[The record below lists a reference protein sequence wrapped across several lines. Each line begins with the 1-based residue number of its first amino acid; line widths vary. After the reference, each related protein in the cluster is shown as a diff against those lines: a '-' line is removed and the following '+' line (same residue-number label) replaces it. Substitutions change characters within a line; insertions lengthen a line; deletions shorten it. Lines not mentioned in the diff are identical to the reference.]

1 MGSWESDELLQN
13 LLVLQVEVPGN
24 KVFFV
29 TGRLLAALWCFQE
42 GCTPVVSGGSVHL
55 RSVRNVEQL
64 LS

>member
-1 MGSWESDELLQN
+1 MGSGESDELLQN

-29 TGRLLAALWCFQE
+29 TGRLLAALWCFPE
-42 GCTPVVSGGSVHL
+42 GCTPGFSGGSIYW
-55 RSVRNVEQL
+55 RSVRDVEQL